1 MQNAGGFAAALG
13 SEAPLPGCG
22 ELGVPARRAAPRE
35 SCCPGATGASARLG
49 AGRTVPTRPWVLP
62 TGRTS
67 VLWASA
73 LSHAALCSGR
83 GGRMGEPEL
92 NSFPSSATVLFPR
105 VSQSPRG
112 PSSVPLGSPRC
123 LSPFS
128 HPPGY
133 SEQAHP
139 HMGHPAQPGR
149 APRQPRRPPRVH
161 SRWQGVRGTQLSI
174 PPGRLSRSLIP
185 ERSREGRTVAYLQ
198 KPAEKHPGLR
208 SVSQGH
214 VWKQGSP

>member
-1 MQNAGGFAAALG
+1 MGLCPF
-13 SEAPLPGCG
+13 P
-22 ELGVPARRAAPRE
+22 RRAV
-35 SCCPGATGASARLG
+35 LG
-49 AGRTVPTRPWVLP
+49 
-62 TGRTS
+62 
-67 VLWASA
+67 
-73 LSHAALCSGR
+73 

-105 VSQSPRG
+105 VSQSPCG

-128 HPPGY
+128 HPPAARSRRVPTWGTQR
-133 SEQAHP
+133 SPAVLPASPDVP
-139 HMGHPAQPGR
+139 HGCTAGGR
-149 APRQPRRPPRVH
+149 
-161 SRWQGVRGTQLSI
+161 GVRGTRLSI

-185 ERSREGRTVAYLQ
+185 ERSGEGRTVPYLQ